1 MKKYIYLFM
10 ILLSVVSCSDWL
22 EEEPKSVAA
31 ETFYNTESEAAAAV
45 AAPLANLKGYGG
57 LDYFGTA
64 LCECFADYAYG
75 RGSWASNSD
84 YIGLDNTNQTRTAN
98 IWTKLYT
105 AIRNCNVAL
114 DRLPQASQMSEDK
127 INSYIGEL
135 RFIRGLTYFYLVRY
149 FGDVPLHVEENMS
162 EYNIG
167 KSSKDVIYEL
177 IESDLRFAVNNAPQ
191 TPRLAGTP
199 SVNSAK
205 SLLGEVYATLGRYE
219 ESKQLLEEVINS
231 GQYSLVTVSSAAD
244 FNNVF
249 GPEIVS
255 STEEIFYIKEY
266 RENGQG
272 NEYVMFCS
280 HPGAMIDGDAMHGS
294 GGWYGVYTTT
304 ENQLITDWDVKDFR
318 KDYNLLLFDF
328 GMGDNTYL
336 LTKYHDTNA
345 PGASGAACD
354 YPLIRY
360 PDVLL
365 LYAEMAMRVTGSPT
379 EDAMEKI
386 NMVHRRAYGYDP
398 MTSSEVDF
406 KLKDYST
413 SEKFLELILK
423 ERMYEQFNEGKRW
436 FDLIR
441 LGIVKEQIKRIKGLD
456 IQEKHMLFPIPQTEF
471 NYNEALDPSKDQ
483 NPGY

>member
-255 STEEIFYIKEY
+255 STE
-266 RENGQG
+266 
-272 NEYVMFCS
+272 
-280 HPGAMIDGDAMHGS
+280 
-294 GGWYGVYTTT
+294 
-304 ENQLITDWDVKDFR
+304 
-318 KDYNLLLFDF
+318 
-328 GMGDNTYL
+328 
-336 LTKYHDTNA
+336 
-345 PGASGAACD
+345 
-354 YPLIRY
+354 
-360 PDVLL
+360 
-365 LYAEMAMRVTGSPT
+365 
-379 EDAMEKI
+379 DAMEKI

>member
-191 TPRLAGTP
+191 TPRLA
-199 SVNSAK
+199 
-205 SLLGEVYATLGRYE
+205 
-219 ESKQLLEEVINS
+219 
-231 GQYSLVTVSSAAD
+231 
-244 FNNVF
+244 
-249 GPEIVS
+249 
-255 STEEIFYIKEY
+255 
-266 RENGQG
+266 
-272 NEYVMFCS
+272 
-280 HPGAMIDGDAMHGS
+280 
-294 GGWYGVYTTT
+294 
-304 ENQLITDWDVKDFR
+304 
-318 KDYNLLLFDF
+318 
-328 GMGDNTYL
+328 
-336 LTKYHDTNA
+336 
-345 PGASGAACD
+345 
-354 YPLIRY
+354 
-360 PDVLL
+360 
-365 LYAEMAMRVTGSPT
+365 
-379 EDAMEKI
+379 
-386 NMVHRRAYGYDP
+386 
-398 MTSSEVDF
+398 
-406 KLKDYST
+406 
-413 SEKFLELILK
+413 
-423 ERMYEQFNEGKRW
+423 
-436 FDLIR
+436 
-441 LGIVKEQIKRIKGLD
+441 
-456 IQEKHMLFPIPQTEF
+456 
-471 NYNEALDPSKDQ
+471 
-483 NPGY
+483 